1 MAKRYN
7 LNFGGIPTSLRILMI
22 KSEAEIHR
30 TTATEGAPVSEEKN
44 PFTCGAATVRIKSM
58 IFQVVAQREKKLR
71 GFLVGPGGETDDQ
84 PPATGLG
91 LLRNQETNGCPRPQG
106 PMSLKVT
113 SHENDAWS
121 EHKTPDTWTGRVR
134 MIREGKQRPHLL
146 TPKTTTTWFSE
157 TTQ

>member
-30 TTATEGAPVSEEKN
+30 TTATEGAPVMEEKN

-71 GFLVGPGGETDDQ
+71 EDFWWVLVGRQ
-84 PPATGLG
+84 MISHL
-91 LLRNQETNGCPRPQG
+91 PQG
-106 PMSLKVT
+106 WVFSGIRKPMDVQ
-113 SHENDAWS
+113 D
-121 EHKTPDTWTGRVR
+121 
-134 MIREGKQRPHLL
+134 
-146 TPKTTTTWFSE
+146 PKD
-157 TTQ
+157 Q